1 MTLETQVPEKSIT
14 LEKKQKA
21 YNKIKIRL
29 TVIDTLMSLCAIAFI
44 AFSGI
49 AQTAADISI
58 TAHTNPYLQFLIF
71 AALFGI
77 GLSIIG
83 FPLDF
88 YGGFILEHRFGLSN
102 QSFFQWAWEK
112 LKGTLVG
119 LVIGIPVAL
128 VFFYF
133 LRSTGDLWWLY
144 FSFFIFFISVFLAR
158 IAPVIIFPLFYK
170 FKELEDDA
178 VKKPIADLLSKYEI
192 PIKGIY
198 SFNMS
203 KDTKKANAGFTGIG
217 KSKRIILSDTLIEDF
232 TPEEIATV
240 FAHEVGH
247 YKYRHILKNL
257 VFSTVIIFLSF
268 YACGAVYQHTISAMG
283 FSGLSDLAA
292 IPVLFFF
299 LTLFGLLMMPITN
312 KISRYYE
319 VEADTFAL
327 NATGDKTSFITTMDR
342 LAELN
347 LSDRAPHPLVE
358 FLFYS
363 HPSIQKRIDFAENF
377 SFIEKEDKNNY

>member
-1 MTLETQVPEKSIT
+1 MTLESQTPDITIT
-14 LEKKQKA
+14 LEQKQKT

-29 TVIDTLMSLCAIAFI
+29 TIADTLMSLCAIIFI

-49 AQTAADISI
+49 SKTAADSAMA
-58 TAHTNPYLQFLIF
+58 AHANPYLQFLIF
-71 AALFGI
+71 AALLGI
-77 GLSIIG
+77 GLSIIS

-133 LRSTGDLWWLY
+133 LRSTGNLWWIY

-158 IAPVIIFPLFYK
+158 LAPVVIFPLFYK
-170 FKELEDDA
+170 FRELEDEA
-178 VKKPIADLLSKYEI
+178 IKKPITDLLTQYNI
-192 PIKGIY
+192 PIRGIY

-203 KDTKKANAGFTGIG
+203 KDTKKANAGFMGIG

-232 TPEEIATV
+232 TPEDISTV

-257 VFSTVIIFLSF
+257 VFSTIIIFLSF
-268 YACGAVYQHTISAMG
+268 YACGVAYQHTISAMG
-283 FSGLSDLAA
+283 FSTPADLAA

-327 NATGDKTSFITTMDR
+327 NATGDKTSFITTMER
-342 LAELN
+342 LAEMN
-347 LSDRAPHPLVE
+347 LADRAPHPLVE
-358 FLFYS
+358 SLFYS
-363 HPSIQKRIDFAENF
+363 HPSIQKRIDFADNF
-377 SFIEKEDKNNY
+377 SFLRKEDNDL